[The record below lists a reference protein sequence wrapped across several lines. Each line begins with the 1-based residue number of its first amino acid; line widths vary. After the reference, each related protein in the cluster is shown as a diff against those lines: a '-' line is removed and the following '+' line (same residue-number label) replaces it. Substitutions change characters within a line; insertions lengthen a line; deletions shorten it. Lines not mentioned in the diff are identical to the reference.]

1 MERKRGEMARA
12 KHRAATNGTEHD
24 GYGGGPK
31 RPVLLLQGRIP
42 QAQGI
47 LEEFVLVPRSYG
59 EGEVLPCVPST
70 PCPARLHVR

>member
-12 KHRAATNGTEHD
+12 KHHAATNGMEQD

-47 LEEFVLVPRSYG
+47 LEEFVLVP
-59 EGEVLPCVPST
+59 
-70 PCPARLHVR
+70 